1 MESIRHGSGAIGPGQ
16 KPFQECKLD
25 SGGTTLPLLLFELLV
40 QRVSELLQ
48 SLSAIQD
55 YLYERSL
62 AAVREV
68 WMVLDGLMKAVYATV
83 VRDLQWLFSPERA
96 FSLVLVLAVL
106 VLVAGWVLASNAQHD
121 SSDGYAA
128 KQDSRGRE
136 DLPMRQGSSRGG

>member
-1 MESIRHGSGAIGPGQ
+1 
-16 KPFQECKLD
+16 
-25 SGGTTLPLLLFELLV
+25 LLFELLV